1 MTNEPRR
8 SIAAWIFQLRML
20 PVPVAVKI
28 FPERGLV
35 FVRYRS
41 RASVHDGMQAFA
53 EYIRHPDFRPGQ
65 KQLIDLSAI
74 STFTMTPSD
83 LLKFNALRVSGIAG
97 DGETLMSFYAP
108 TPQGQKVARISVRA
122 WEPFNVVVARVFDHE
137 EGALSFLGLRE
148 TRLADLQL
156 HPA

>member
-1 MTNEPRR
+1 MP
-8 SIAAWIFQLRML
+8 I
-20 PVPVAVKI
+20 AVKI

-35 FVRYRS
+35 YVRYRS

-53 EYIRHPDFRPGQ
+53 DYIRHPDFRPGQ

-74 STFTMTPSD
+74 STFSVTPSD
-83 LLKFNALRVSGIAG
+83 LLKFNALRVSGRAG
-97 DGETLMSFYAP
+97 DGDTLMSFYAP
-108 TPQGQKVARISVRA
+108 TPQGQKVARMSVRA

-137 EGALSFLGLRE
+137 EAALSFLGLRE
-148 TRLADLQL
+148 TRIADLQL